1 MTETL
6 TAARIPLDGPAP
18 RPPLHSILSVAT
30 EVTEDIRGGAVVVP
44 YPPAMPDSTDPC
56 ADASERLKDTPLE
69 LTIPDG
75 FPVFRAYLGE
85 ICTAYNIG
93 DWDEWKARANLALV
107 AREAWA
113 LERQLVNA
121 AFQLTSGSQDTPNL
135 AGAGG
140 APDPSLPAG
149 TGAVPV
155 RTAFAW
161 LDAAIAA
168 TGQQGVIHAPPP
180 AVTAAGDI
188 LVDDRGVLRTATG
201 TPVIA
206 GTGYWFAD
214 SDTAGDAA
222 GGTSAA
228 AGQSWMYATGPVL
241 YQRGRDLEA
250 MPSDISEALDREV
263 NEVIYRAERD
273 LWVAWDGQ
281 LQAAVLAD
289 WSP

>member
-1 MTETL
+1 MSETL

-18 RPPLHSILSVAT
+18 RPPLHSLLSVAT
-30 EVTEDIRGGAVVVP
+30 EVTQDLRGGAVVVP
-44 YPPAMPDSTDPC
+44 YPAAMPDANDPC
-56 ADASERLKDTPLE
+56 GDATAKLKDTPTA

-85 ICTAYNIG
+85 ICTARSIG
-93 DWDEWKARANLALV
+93 DWEEWKSRANLALV

-121 AFQLTSGSQDTPNL
+121 MFGLTSGSQDTPNL
-135 AGAGG
+135 SGAGA
-140 APDPSLPAG
+140 APNPSLPAG
-149 TGAVPV
+149 GAAVAV
-155 RTAFAW
+155 TTAFAW

-180 AVTAAGDI
+180 AVTAAGAV
-188 LVDDRGVLRTATG
+188 LRDDRGVLRTMAG
-201 TPVIA
+201 TPVIS
-206 GTGYWFAD
+206 GMGYWFAD

-222 GGTSAA
+222 GGSSAA

-241 YQRGRDLEA
+241 YQRGSDLE
-250 MPSDISEALDREV
+250 PLPELFSEALDREV